1 MKPLSAKMYFIKSIN
16 HQEKESSR
24 NFMFLYLQFLF
35 CVVTR
40 LFWYVLV
47 RVRHKNH
54 LVRVRKSLKYMCLSK
69 QHSWKCLED
78 DLNDA
83 NVNVSAFYRNWQ
95 LVVVGFKSHCGD

>member
-1 MKPLSAKMYFIKSIN
+1 MKPLLAKMYFIKSIN

-35 CVVTR
+35 CVVIR

-47 RVRHKNH
+47 RVRHKNR

-69 QHSWKCLED
+69 QHSWKCLKD